1 MDAKSAATN
10 FGLQTANIY
19 TIAIGI
25 FLLQFDGSPFLTP
38 HIKSLNF
45 TSLIASVF
53 VQIVAL
59 IESYKDFS
67 GKAKSMH
74 RCAVQVNRLF
84 QRLEIDPRLDMGLL
98 AQYQEQ
104 YSSIIEDHDVNH
116 DDIDFLTAQ
125 IEPSRRRQRS
135 AAEWRSLAWWRVKY
149 TWNVYAFTVTIL
161 VLPWLS
167 YVALSW
173 WGIQ

>member
-1 MDAKSAATN
+1 MDRPARRSSYEVLHGRSNTAPSAEQLAKNNLLRRMRIVAKARFAASKRLDAKSAATN

-25 FLLQFDGSPFLTP
+25 FLLQFDGSEVLS
-38 HIKSLNF
+38 HHVKSLNF

-67 GKAKSMH
+67 GRAKSMH

-84 QRLEIDPRLDMGLL
+84 QRLEIDPRLDMQLL

-104 YSSIIEDHDVNH
+104 YSNIIDDHD
-116 DDIDFLTAQ
+116 
-125 IEPSRRRQRS
+125 
-135 AAEWRSLAWWRVKY
+135 
-149 TWNVYAFTVTIL
+149 
-161 VLPWLS
+161 
-167 YVALSW
+167 
-173 WGIQ
+173 